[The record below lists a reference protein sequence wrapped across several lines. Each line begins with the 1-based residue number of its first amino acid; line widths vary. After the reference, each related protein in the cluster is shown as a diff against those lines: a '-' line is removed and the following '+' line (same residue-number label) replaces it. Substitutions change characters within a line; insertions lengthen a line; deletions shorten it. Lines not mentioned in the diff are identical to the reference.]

1 MGKVEAESSG
11 CVSPAGDVANNK
23 PKDVTNACYNISQAQ
38 KCISPC
44 VLPTT
49 PHPARHC
56 SVTKSSILTAT
67 EMLIIHCADE
77 Q

>member
-1 MGKVEAESSG
+1 MREVDAESSG

-23 PKDVTNACYNISQAQ
+23 PKGVINARCNISQAQ

-44 VLPTT
+44 VLPH
-49 PHPARHC
+49 PHPTRHC

-67 EMLIIHCADE
+67 EMPIIYGADE